1 MKKFYFISLL
11 AFLCI
16 STQAQVSV
24 TATAGT
30 PGPSSYTTL
39 QEAVLSINN
48 GIHQGNITIAINAS
62 TTETLSSTFVQS
74 GVGSASYTAIAIQPG
89 TGVAAT
95 VTGDIAGALL
105 DITGADNITVDGLN
119 AGGSSLV
126 ISNTNTT
133 AAASCVRFTDG
144 ATNNTIQN
152 CSLLS
157 AASAATSGTI
167 VFGTTVATGN
177 NNNSILNNRIAD
189 AVTGTPANAIYAS
202 GTAGQ
207 ENSNNTISG
216 NFIYNYFQPAAITA
230 GILLAANNT
239 QWTIQNNRL
248 YQTTARVF
256 SGGFIHRGIQVAG
269 GDGYTISGNTIGGAT
284 ETGTGLY
291 ELSGAAT
298 RFTGIELSAGF
309 GTASSVQGNR
319 VYNMQIGTTSG
330 AGAPQGIFCGIY
342 INSGNVNVG
351 TITGNT
357 IGAEAGNGS
366 IRLVPSTGGSV
377 VTGITYNGSGTADIR
392 NNIVGSVDIVP
403 ALLLSG
409 NAFALQVLGA
419 GATVTIQNNTLGG
432 SSPNSISIGVKG
444 TTTGNG
450 VIRGIHTNNNGTL
463 SIRNN
468 LIQNLTHNSNSST
481 ALFRAI
487 ECQVGTV
494 TVTGNTINN
503 IAAEGTST
511 STATH
516 EGIGILISTPV
527 PNIVIDS
534 NTISNLSLTN
544 TGAIGTVLSGIY
556 IGSLNTGAR
565 ITRNKLYGFS
575 NAATG
580 VSATAPPVA
589 AAIYLRDVAAGGE
602 MFVANN
608 MISLGNAQTTNTS
621 FIGVWN
627 QVNPATGYNE
637 YIYYNSINI
646 EGTAAAGAQPSFA
659 FYRGNFTATFTGPTV
674 DIKNNIFINTRSGG
688 TGAHFAIANSY
699 GAASSA
705 TGWALGASDYNVL
718 NANPATVGYWSGNLN
733 FDGWKLSSQSD
744 GNSLNALAVTFVDPA
759 SDLHLVANAN
769 AAIEGKA
776 TPIAAVPADIDNNPR
791 DASLPDIGA
800 DELLSVV
807 PVRMEFFRGQK
818 QTGKNLLE
826 WKANISGNTVQFVIE
841 RSSDGRNFETIGN
854 VAAASF
860 EQQFSFYDVSPA
872 AGINYYRLKMVENNG
887 NISYSAVITL
897 ASELKDLAVS
907 IRPNRISNGIANL
920 YIQSGKAMQATINIV
935 DASGKIVIT
944 KPVAIPA
951 GTGTYPVTIPAL
963 AKGVYYI
970 SLRDKNQVS
979 TQKIVV
985 E

>member
-16 STQAQVSV
+16 GTQAQVSV

-39 QEAVLSINN
+39 QEAVLAVNN
-48 GIHQGNITIAINAS
+48 GVHQGNITIAVNAG

-74 GVGSASYTAIAIQPG
+74 STGAASYTAIAIQPG

-105 DITGADNITVDGLN
+105 DITGADNISINGLN
-119 AGGSSLV
+119 AGGSSL
-126 ISNTNTT
+126 IFSNTNTT
-133 AAASCVRFTDG
+133 AAASCIRFTDG

-157 AASAATSGTI
+157 AAPSATSGTV
-167 VFGTTVATGN
+167 VFGGTVATGN
-177 NNNSILNNRIAD
+177 SNNSIINNRIAD
-189 AVTGTPANAIYAS
+189 ASTGTPANAIYAS

-207 ENSNNTISG
+207 ENSSNTISG
-216 NFIYNYFQPAAITA
+216 NFIYNYFQPLAVTA

-291 ELSGAAT
+291 DISGAAT

-357 IGAEAGNGS
+357 IGAEAGNGA

-377 VTGITYNGSGTADIR
+377 ITGITYNGSGIADIR
-392 NNIVGSVDIVP
+392 NNTVGSIDFMP
-403 ALLLSG
+403 ALALSG

-419 GATVTIQNNTLGG
+419 GATVTIENNTLGG

-463 SIRNN
+463 GIRNN

-487 ECQVGTV
+487 ECQTGTV
-494 TVTGNTINN
+494 TITGNTINN

-516 EGIGILISTPV
+516 EGIGILVSTAL

-544 TGAIGTVLSGIY
+544 TGALATILSGIY

-608 MISLGNAQTTNTS
+608 MIALGSGQTTNTS
-621 FIGVWN
+621 FIGIWN

-646 EGTAAAGAQPSFA
+646 EGTVAAGAQPSFA

-674 DIKNNIFINTRSGG
+674 DIRNNIFINTRAGG

-705 TGWALGASDYNVL
+705 TGWGANASDYNVL
-718 NANPATVGYWSGNLN
+718 NADAATVGYWSGNQS
-733 FDGWKLSSQSD
+733 FDNWKL
-744 GNSLNALAVTFVDPA
+744 NSLSDNNSLHAVAVNFVDA
-759 SDLHLVANAN
+759 ANDLHLVANTN
-769 AAIEGKA
+769 AAIEGKG
-776 TPIAAVPADIDNNPR
+776 TPIATVPADIDNNPR
-791 DASLPDIGA
+791 DAALPDLGA
-800 DELLSVV
+800 DELLNIV
-807 PVRMEFFRGQK
+807 PVRIEFFRGQK
-818 QTGKNLLE
+818 QVSKNLLE
-826 WKANISGNTVQFVIE
+826 WKANISGNAVQFIIE
-841 RSSDGRNFETIGN
+841 RSTDGRNFETIGN
-854 VAAASF
+854 VTAASF
-860 EQQFSFYDVSPA
+860 EQSFSFYDASPA
-872 AGINYYRLKMVENNG
+872 AGLNYYRLKMTEQG
-887 NISYSAVITL
+887 GSIAYSAVITL
-897 ASELKDLAVS
+897 ASDVKDMDIS
-907 IRPNRISNGIANL
+907 IRPNYIRNGIANL
-920 YIQSGKAMQATINIV
+920 YIQSGKAMQATIHIADV
-935 DASGKIVIT
+935 SGKIIIT
-944 KPVAIPA
+944 RSMTIPA
-951 GTGTYPVTIPAL
+951 GAGTYPLNVSVL
-963 AKGVYYI
+963 AKGAYYI
-970 SLRDKNQVS
+970 SVRDNKQVT
-979 TQKIVV
+979 TQRIVV